1 MVLGSCACCAGMLP
15 FWVICV
21 VYVWRWLCGLVL
33 CIQTTCLNTK
43 LSEYEVWCK
52 RPTCRTR
59 CHATFF
65 AGALCMAAKTKN
77 ETNDLRQNVRLWR
90 QLRRLSMPPGTR
102 SRGRP
107 RSRSPADDAAAQR
120 RRADGG
126 EREDEDESEDEDVVQ
141 PATTIAGERAA
152 GHGGSGVAATA

>member
-1 MVLGSCACCAGMLP
+1 MPYPVACCL
-15 FWVICV
+15 
-21 VYVWRWLCGLVL
+21 
-33 CIQTTCLNTK
+33 
-43 LSEYEVWCK
+43 
-52 RPTCRTR
+52 
-59 CHATFF
+59 FF

>member
-1 MVLGSCACCAGMLP
+1 MFVCGDDSGAQLGPQKLAAG
-15 FWVICV
+15 ISA
-21 VYVWRWLCGLVL
+21 R
-33 CIQTTCLNTK
+33 
-43 LSEYEVWCK
+43 
-52 RPTCRTR
+52 
-59 CHATFF
+59 
-65 AGALCMAAKTKN
+65 
-77 ETNDLRQNVRLWR
+77 
-90 QLRRLSMPPGTR
+90 SMPPGTR

-107 RSRSPADDAAAQR
+107 RSHSPADDAAAQR

>member
-1 MVLGSCACCAGMLP
+1 MPYPVACCL
-15 FWVICV
+15 FC
-21 VYVWRWLCGLVL
+21 
-33 CIQTTCLNTK
+33 
-43 LSEYEVWCK
+43 
-52 RPTCRTR
+52 
-59 CHATFF
+59 
-65 AGALCMAAKTKN
+65 AGALCIAAKTKN

-102 SRGRP
+102 SSGRP
-107 RSRSPADDAAAQR
+107 RSHSPADDAAR

>member
-1 MVLGSCACCAGMLP
+1 MEAVVRGDSLIKAISAASEDNELTSRIEATGQRWGLGGWGDGPPRAETLQ
-15 FWVICV
+15 
-21 VYVWRWLCGLVL
+21 R
-33 CIQTTCLNTK
+33 
-43 LSEYEVWCK
+43 
-52 RPTCRTR
+52 
-59 CHATFF
+59 
-65 AGALCMAAKTKN
+65 GA
-77 ETNDLRQNVRLWR
+77 R
-90 QLRRLSMPPGTR
+90 G
-102 SRGRP
+102 RGRP